1 MEQQQ
6 VEQWLAQNAKKLP
19 AERVNELKDLLLK
32 ADENKAM
39 AAQSISLKDPMT
51 LTFIAWFVGYLG
63 VDRFML
69 GQTGLGVAKLLT
81 FGGCYI
87 WAIIDIFTA
96 GKRAK
101 EFNYTKLREA
111 LA

>member
-19 AERVNELKDLLLK
+19 AERVNEIKDLLLK
-32 ADENKAM
+32 ADDNKAS
-39 AAQSISLKDPMT
+39 AAQSISLKDGTTMM
-51 LTFIAWFVGYLG
+51 LIAWIAGAYG

-69 GQTGLGVAKLLT
+69 GQTGLGIAKLLT
-81 FGGCYI
+81 LGGCGI
-87 WAIIDIFTA
+87 WAIIDIFSA
-96 GKRAK
+96 SKRAK
-101 EFNYTKLREA
+101 EFNYNKLREV